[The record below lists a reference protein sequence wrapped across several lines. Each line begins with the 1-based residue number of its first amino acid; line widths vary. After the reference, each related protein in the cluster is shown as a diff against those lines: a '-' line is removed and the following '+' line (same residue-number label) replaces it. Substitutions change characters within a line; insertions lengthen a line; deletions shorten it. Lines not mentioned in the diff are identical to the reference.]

1 MTEEVTME
9 VVKEVMEANEEQLE
23 GVEGAWL
30 TVEFPGMEG
39 WRGGRG
45 EF

>member
-9 VVKEVMEANEEQLE
+9 VVKEVMEEEQVE